1 MARKSKK
8 SKKKNLKTFLYYEV
22 LGLVLLLLSILGIAK
37 LGIIGKAVYMVSAF
51 FSGNWAFI
59 PLLYVIFVGGWI
71 VLKQKYPPF
80 FTRIM
85 FGIYFIFTSILM
97 YTHILLYDQK
107 IAASSYSSTSILLNT
122 WESFYLGMLD
132 PSLAID
138 YGGGMIGGILYAA
151 LEGAFLGSFTYFVN
165 QSYPGIALQ
174 AVLITFAVF
183 FTMLVLFVTRLV
195 RVTESM
201 RAIIMGATF
210 GIMIFYLISFV
221 LDLFGVSIPLFTSS
235 SLLSIGFSLFVAGIA
250 AFGFLIDFDNVE
262 RMSQSNMPKYYE
274 WYGAFGILVSLVWL
288 YIEILNLLMKL
299 KDR

>member
-1 MARKSKK
+1 MEKRTTNPVFRHQVRKADFVQYGKQMTVSGTVG
-8 SKKKNLKTFLYYEV
+8 KTAIL
-22 LGLVLLLLSILGIAK
+22 LLVLIVAFAYTWMTTQDWLYSQLNSFMTFAGIAT
-37 LGIIGKAVYMVSAF
+37 
-51 FSGNWAFI
+51 FI
-59 PLLYVIFVGGWI
+59 LALISVFVPKI
-71 VLKQKYPPF
+71 
-80 FTRIM
+80 TR
-85 FGIYFIFTSILM
+85 
-97 YTHILLYDQK
+97 YT
-107 IAASSYSSTSILLNT
+107 
-122 WESFYLGMLD
+122 
-132 PSLAID
+132 
-138 YGGGMIGGILYAA
+138 GILYAA